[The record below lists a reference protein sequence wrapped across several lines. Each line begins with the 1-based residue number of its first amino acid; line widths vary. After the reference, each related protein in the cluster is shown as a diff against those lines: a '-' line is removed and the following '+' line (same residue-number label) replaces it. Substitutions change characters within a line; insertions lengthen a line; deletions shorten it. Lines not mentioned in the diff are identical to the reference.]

1 MSDSLLK
8 GSFPNSLKLGNI
20 TPVHKNDES
29 TDKEN
34 YRPVSVLLLL

>member
-1 MSDSLLK
+1 MLRDCINDSRLE

-20 TPVHKNDES
+20 TPVHKKGEP

-34 YRPVSVLLLL
+34 